1 MDLDTAKS
9 FTLQQVTDAI
19 GQVQVTALTGY
30 HTPSANRTALEDT
43 LVALRDMQN
52 NLIIQSAQALVDA
65 LKGDNT
71 KLEQLACEINVDA
84 AQLDKIAA
92 TIKTVSDTVGILINV
107 VTAGVSGGI
116 I

>member
-1 MDLDTAKS
+1 MDTANLN
-9 FTLQQVTDAI
+9 TLQKVTDAI
-19 GQVQVTALTGY
+19 GQVQTALQDT
-30 HTPSANRTALEDT
+30 TLPSGNRTALEDT
-43 LVALRDMQN
+43 LVALRDVQN
-52 NLIIQSAQALVDA
+52 DIIIQSAQALVDA

-71 KLEQLACEINVDA
+71 LLEQLSCKINEDA

-116 I
+116 L

>member
-1 MDLDTAKS
+1 MDTANLN
-9 FTLQQVTDAI
+9 TLQKVTDAI
-19 GQVQVTALTGY
+19 GQVQTSLQDSTLP
-30 HTPSANRTALEDT
+30 TANRTALEDT
-43 LVALRDMQN
+43 LVVLRDMQN
-52 NLIIQSAQALVDA
+52 ILIIQSAQALVDA

-71 KLEQLACEINVDA
+71 KLEQLACEINADA